1 MFYKKNYWL
10 VFGGISLL
18 LSGFVFS
25 WNLGRETMTTIQ
37 TSSGAFSSIA
47 DSGFVS
53 SGEIQEM
60 PDEVLEVAVSELKS
74 TPFWTM
80 KDVAHDF

>member
-10 VFGGISLL
+10 VFGGIFLL

-25 WNLGRETMTTIQ
+25 RNWGRGIMTTIQ
-37 TSSGAFSSIA
+37 TSSG
-47 DSGFVS
+47 GV
-53 SGEIQEM
+53 QEM
-60 PDEVLEVAVSELKS
+60 TDEVLEVAVSELKS

-80 KDVAHDF
+80 KGVAHDF

>member
-10 VFGGISLL
+10 VFGGIFLL

-25 WNLGRETMTTIQ
+25 RNWGREMMTTIQ

-47 DSGFVS
+47 DSGFIS
-53 SGEIQEM
+53 SGEVQEM
-60 PDEVLEVAVSELKS
+60 TDEVLEVAVSELKS

-80 KDVAHDF
+80 KGVAHDF

>member
-18 LSGFVFS
+18 LSSFVFS
-25 WNLGRETMTTIQ
+25 WNWGRETMTTIQ

-47 DSGFVS
+47 DSGFIS
-53 SGEIQEM
+53 SGEVQEM
-60 PDEVLEVAVSELKS
+60 TDEVLEAAVDELRS

-80 KDVAHDF
+80 KGVAHDF

>member
-1 MFYKKNYWL
+1 
-10 VFGGISLL
+10 
-18 LSGFVFS
+18 
-25 WNLGRETMTTIQ
+25 MTTVQ
-37 TSSGAFSSIA
+37 ASSGAFSSIA
-47 DSGFVS
+47 DSGFIS

-80 KDVAHDF
+80 KGVAHDF

>member
-1 MFYKKNYWL
+1 
-10 VFGGISLL
+10 
-18 LSGFVFS
+18 
-25 WNLGRETMTTIQ
+25 MTTIQ

>member
-10 VFGGISLL
+10 VFGGIFLL

-25 WNLGRETMTTIQ
+25 RNWGREMMTTIQ

-53 SGEIQEM
+53 SGEVLEM
-60 PDEVLEVAVSELKS
+60 ADEVLEAAVDELRS

-80 KDVAHDF
+80 KGVAHDF

>member
-1 MFYKKNYWL
+1 
-10 VFGGISLL
+10 
-18 LSGFVFS
+18 
-25 WNLGRETMTTIQ
+25 MTTVQ

-80 KDVAHDF
+80 KGVAHDF

>member
-10 VFGGISLL
+10 VFGGIFLL

-25 WNLGRETMTTIQ
+25 RNWGRETMTTIQ

-47 DSGFVS
+47 DSGFIS
-53 SGEIQEM
+53 SGGVLEM
-60 PDEVLEVAVSELKS
+60 TDEVLEAAVDELKS

-80 KDVAHDF
+80 KGVAHDF

>member
-1 MFYKKNYWL
+1 
-10 VFGGISLL
+10 
-18 LSGFVFS
+18 
-25 WNLGRETMTTIQ
+25 MTTIQ

-53 SGEIQEM
+53 SGGVQETM
-60 PDEVLEVAVSELKS
+60 DEVLEVAISELKS

-80 KDVAHDF
+80 KGVAHDF

>member
-10 VFGGISLL
+10 VFGGIFLL

-25 WNLGRETMTTIQ
+25 RNLGRETMTTVQ

-47 DSGFVS
+47 DSGFIS

-80 KDVAHDF
+80 KGVTHDF

>member
-1 MFYKKNYWL
+1 
-10 VFGGISLL
+10 
-18 LSGFVFS
+18 
-25 WNLGRETMTTIQ
+25 MTTIQ

-53 SGEIQEM
+53 SGEVQEM
-60 PDEVLEVAVSELKS
+60 TDEVLEVAVSELKS

-80 KDVAHDF
+80 KGVAHDF

>member
-1 MFYKKNYWL
+1 MA
-10 VFGGISLL
+10 
-18 LSGFVFS
+18 
-25 WNLGRETMTTIQ
+25 TIQ

-53 SGEIQEM
+53 SGEVLEM
-60 PDEVLEVAVSELKS
+60 ADEVLEAAVDELRS

-80 KDVAHDF
+80 KGVAHDF

>member
-10 VFGGISLL
+10 VFGGIFLL

-25 WNLGRETMTTIQ
+25 RNWGRGIMTTIQ

-47 DSGFVS
+47 DSGFIS
-53 SGEIQEM
+53 SGGVQEM
-60 PDEVLEVAVSELKS
+60 TDEVLEVAVSELKS

-80 KDVAHDF
+80 KGVAHDF

>member
-10 VFGGISLL
+10 VFGGIFLL

-25 WNLGRETMTTIQ
+25 RNWGRETMTTIQ
-37 TSSGAFSSIA
+37 TSSGE
-47 DSGFVS
+47 V
-53 SGEIQEM
+53 QETT
-60 PDEVLEVAVSELKS
+60 DEVLEVAVSGLKS

-80 KDVAHDF
+80 KGVAHDF